1 MAKFKLTR
9 PFFLHPLG
17 SLFCLAFWVSLGLYF
32 AVRENFYNLES
43 IENSFYLF
51 LFITS
56 KPELLSFV
64 ALFVLFCETLL
75 KEETTF
81 KKAFLRPVNLVIL
94 IVVFALAY
102 PYKELIVKHLD
113 NERYAFYFFGINLA
127 LFFGICAFKLK
138 NFQKLEGLISG
149 FLFCF
154 ALWGLSAILLLL
166 FALSLEFLFGYEIWF
181 LVYFILSLFAGVI
194 SLPLLG
200 DLDFKFKRFV
210 LWIFNFF
217 ALSYL
222 LLLLAYAFVLPFGLE
237 PKSVV
242 HLCLWFGVFLIFL
255 LWANLSIKP
264 TLKKIKSIWLFAVFI
279 LACCGL
285 YGILV
290 RVGVYGFTPSR
301 LAVLLLGIWLLA
313 SVLLGVFWI
322 NRVLKFSFIL
332 LASLTLFLC
341 FFGNEIS
348 LASQKAQLETLKS
361 KESLNE
367 EDRKR
372 FNSITKEIEDLKR
385 ERSL

>member
-1 MAKFKLTR
+1 M
-9 PFFLHPLG
+9 
-17 SLFCLAFWVSLGLYF
+17 
-32 AVRENFYNLES
+32 
-43 IENSFYLF
+43 
-51 LFITS
+51 
-56 KPELLSFV
+56 
-64 ALFVLFCETLL
+64 

-222 LLLLAYAFVLPFGLE
+222 LLLLAYAFALPFGLE

-242 HLCLWFGVFLIFL
+242 HLCLWFGVFLIF
-255 LWANLSIKP
+255 
-264 TLKKIKSIWLFAVFI
+264 
-279 LACCGL
+279 
-285 YGILV
+285 Y
-290 RVGVYGFTPSR
+290 
-301 LAVLLLGIWLLA
+301 
-313 SVLLGVFWI
+313 
-322 NRVLKFSFIL
+322 
-332 LASLTLFLC
+332 
-341 FFGNEIS
+341 FGQIYP
-348 LASQKAQLETLKS
+348 
-361 KESLNE
+361 
-367 EDRKR
+367 
-372 FNSITKEIEDLKR
+372 
-385 ERSL
+385 

>member
-1 MAKFKLTR
+1 M
-9 PFFLHPLG
+9 PLVWRV
-17 SLFCLAFWVSLGLYF
+17 F
-32 AVRENFYNLES
+32 NL
-43 IENSFYLF
+43 
-51 LFITS
+51 
-56 KPELLSFV
+56 
-64 ALFVLFCETLL
+64 
-75 KEETTF
+75 
-81 KKAFLRPVNLVIL
+81 
-94 IVVFALAY
+94 
-102 PYKELIVKHLD
+102 
-113 NERYAFYFFGINLA
+113 
-127 LFFGICAFKLK
+127 
-138 NFQKLEGLISG
+138 
-149 FLFCF
+149 
-154 ALWGLSAILLLL
+154 
-166 FALSLEFLFGYEIWF
+166 
-181 LVYFILSLFAGVI
+181 
-194 SLPLLG
+194 
-200 DLDFKFKRFV
+200 
-210 LWIFNFF
+210 
-217 ALSYL
+217 
-222 LLLLAYAFVLPFGLE
+222 
-237 PKSVV
+237 
-242 HLCLWFGVFLIFL
+242 L

-279 LACCGL
+279 LACCGF

-290 RVGVYGFTPSR
+290 RVRVYGFTPSR

>member
-1 MAKFKLTR
+1 M
-9 PFFLHPLG
+9 
-17 SLFCLAFWVSLGLYF
+17 
-32 AVRENFYNLES
+32 
-43 IENSFYLF
+43 
-51 LFITS
+51 
-56 KPELLSFV
+56 
-64 ALFVLFCETLL
+64 LFCETLL

-113 NERYAFYFFGINLA
+113 NERYAFYFFGINLV

-154 ALWGLSAILLLL
+154 ALWGFSAILLLL

-222 LLLLAYAFVLPFGLE
+222 LLLLAYAFALPFGLE
-237 PKSVV
+237 PKSVA
-242 HLCLWFGVFLIFL
+242 HLCLWFGVFLIF
-255 LWANLSIKP
+255 
-264 TLKKIKSIWLFAVFI
+264 
-279 LACCGL
+279 
-285 YGILV
+285 Y
-290 RVGVYGFTPSR
+290 
-301 LAVLLLGIWLLA
+301 
-313 SVLLGVFWI
+313 
-322 NRVLKFSFIL
+322 
-332 LASLTLFLC
+332 
-341 FFGNEIS
+341 FGQIYP
-348 LASQKAQLETLKS
+348 
-361 KESLNE
+361 
-367 EDRKR
+367 
-372 FNSITKEIEDLKR
+372 
-385 ERSL
+385 